1 MCPLRDLCAELSGS
15 RKGSRFQEGKRQT
28 TGVRLQK
35 VYPLFLLPG
44 DVPEEGNQSEVD
56 EKQIIKSAT
65 VYRIAMV
72 FSQDQ
77 DRGKP
82 DNYQKAHNRG

>member
-1 MCPLRDLCAELSGS
+1 MITESVSAVSAAR
-15 RKGSRFQEGKRQT
+15 R
-28 TGVRLQK
+28 
-35 VYPLFLLPG
+35 
-44 DVPEEGNQSEVD
+44 DVPEKSNQSEVD

-72 FSQDQ
+72 FFARDS

-82 DNYQKAHNRG
+82 DTTKKHITEDENISD

>member
-1 MCPLRDLCAELSGS
+1 MSAAGS
-15 RKGSRFQEGKRQT
+15 VCRAVRKIVMNFVNEFSRWE
-28 TGVRLQK
+28 K

>member
-1 MCPLRDLCAELSGS
+1 M
-15 RKGSRFQEGKRQT
+15 
-28 TGVRLQK
+28 
-35 VYPLFLLPG
+35 YPVFLLPG

-72 FSQDQ
+72 FSQDL

>member
-1 MCPLRDLCAELSGS
+1 MY
-15 RKGSRFQEGKRQT
+15 Q
-28 TGVRLQK
+28 V
-35 VYPLFLLPG
+35 FLLPG
-44 DVPEEGNQSEVD
+44 NVSEESDQSEVD

-72 FSQDQ
+72 FSQNQ

>member
-1 MCPLRDLCAELSGS
+1 MITESVSAVSAARRCA
-15 RKGSRFQEGKRQT
+15 RKS
-28 TGVRLQK
+28 
-35 VYPLFLLPG
+35 
-44 DVPEEGNQSEVD
+44 NQSEVD

-72 FSQDQ
+72 FSQDL

-82 DNYQKAHNRG
+82 DNYQKHITEDENISD

>member
-1 MCPLRDLCAELSGS
+1 MSAAGS
-15 RKGSRFQEGKRQT
+15 VCRAVRFRGKLWISEKAKESRRYMITESVSAVSAARRC
-28 TGVRLQK
+28 V
-35 VYPLFLLPG
+35 
-44 DVPEEGNQSEVD
+44 EEGNQSEVD
-56 EKQIIKSAT
+56 EKQIIKSAI

-72 FSQDQ
+72 FSQNQ

>member
-1 MCPLRDLCAELSGS
+1 M
-15 RKGSRFQEGKRQT
+15 
-28 TGVRLQK
+28 
-35 VYPLFLLPG
+35 YPVFLLPG
-44 DVPEEGNQSEVD
+44 DVPEKSNQSEVD

-65 VYRIAMV
+65 VYRIATV

>member
-1 MCPLRDLCAELSGS
+1 M
-15 RKGSRFQEGKRQT
+15 
-28 TGVRLQK
+28 
-35 VYPLFLLPG
+35 YPVFLLPG
-44 DVPEEGNQSEVD
+44 DVPEKSNQSEVD

-77 DRGKP
+77 DRGTTY
-82 DNYQKAHNRG
+82 NYQKHITEDESISD

>member
-1 MCPLRDLCAELSGS
+1 M
-15 RKGSRFQEGKRQT
+15 
-28 TGVRLQK
+28 
-35 VYPLFLLPG
+35 YPVFLLPG
-44 DVPEEGNQSEVD
+44 DVPEKSNQSEVD

-65 VYRIAMV
+65 VYRIVYRIAMV